1 MRKKINTSIIVI
13 LIVLVLALIGRGI
26 YYKIKS
32 SYSIEIVDEEKYFLL
47 LSNNKVGIIDVSGK
61 VIIEPQFYDV
71 HIPNPSKPIFVCYY
85 DYNSDT
91 NYKTKVINA
100 QGTEIFTKYPNL
112 ETISLSNVAT
122 TMVYEKNLLKF
133 KDEDKYG
140 LINLDGKL
148 VVSAEYES
156 IEGLSCKEGELLAKK
171 DGKYGV
177 INNKGAEIIQ
187 FEYDYIS
194 GDEYYTK
201 ENGYKFSG
209 YVIGD
214 KTEDG
219 NRYGYI
225 TYRGKLLYK
234 PEYSEIIR
242 LGEIGSENTDED
254 IFLIL
259 RKNGQCGLVKN
270 KKTILEFKYQDIDY
284 SGSNNLFIVNRNGK
298 SGICNSK
305 GEKILPTRYE
315 QIETKDS
322 YIYTKTGK
330 EEAYFN
336 LNGNRIDKSTI
347 EEKKEE
353 ENTSESNE
361 NLNISGLKKDK
372 KDGKYGFINENLEIV
387 IDYIYD
393 DVTEF
398 NKKGFAGIKIEQ
410 KWGSIDKEG
419 NIIQEPIY
427 KIEDEDEV
435 EFIGK
440 YYKTRYNNIIYYT
453 DGMSN

>member
-1 MRKKINTSIIVI
+1 MRKRINISIIAI

-32 SYSIEIVDEEKYFLL
+32 SYSIETVDEEKYFLL
-47 LSNNKVGIIDVSGK
+47 SSNDKVGIIDASGK
-61 VIIEPQFYDV
+61 IIIEPQFYDV

-112 ETISLSNVAT
+112 ETITLSNIAT
-122 TMVYEKNLLKF
+122 TMLYEKNLLKF
-133 KDEDKYG
+133 KDDNKYG

-148 VVSAEYES
+148 IASAEYES

-177 INNKGAEIIQ
+177 INNKGAEIIK

-194 GDEYYTK
+194 GDEYYTE
-201 ENGYKFSG
+201 ENGYRVSG
-209 YVIGD
+209 YVIGE
-214 KTEDG
+214 KTENG

-225 TYRGKLLYK
+225 TYKRKLLYK

-242 LGEIGSENTDED
+242 LGEIGSEDTDQN

-259 RKNGQCGLVKN
+259 SKNGQCGLVKN
-270 KKTILEFKYQDIDY
+270 KKTILEFKYQSIDY
-284 SGSNNLFIVNRNGK
+284 SGSNNLFIVTRNEK
-298 SGICNSK
+298 SGICDSK
-305 GEKILPTRYE
+305 GEKILSTKYD
-315 QIETKDS
+315 QIEAKNT
-322 YIYTKTGK
+322 YIYTKTGS

-353 ENTSESNE
+353 ENTSENNE
-361 NLNISGLKKDK
+361 QTNNFELKKDK
-372 KDGKYGFINENLEIV
+372 KDGKYGFINENSDVV
-387 IDYIYD
+387 IKYIYD
-393 DVTEF
+393 NVTEF
-398 NKKGFAGIKIEQ
+398 NKQGFAGIKLDG
-410 KWGSIDKEG
+410 KWGSIDKYG
-419 NIIQEPIY
+419 NITQEPIY
-427 KIEDEDEV
+427 KIEDEDEL

-440 YYKTRYNNIIYYT
+440 YYKIKENNIIYYT
-453 DGMSN
+453 DSRGD

>member
-1 MRKKINTSIIVI
+1 M
-13 LIVLVLALIGRGI
+13 
-26 YYKIKS
+26 
-32 SYSIEIVDEEKYFLL
+32 
-47 LSNNKVGIIDVSGK
+47 
-61 VIIEPQFYDV
+61 
-71 HIPNPSKPIFVCYY
+71 
-85 DYNSDT
+85 
-91 NYKTKVINA
+91 
-100 QGTEIFTKYPNL
+100 
-112 ETISLSNVAT
+112 
-122 TMVYEKNLLKF
+122 
-133 KDEDKYG
+133 
-140 LINLDGKL
+140 
-148 VVSAEYES
+148 
-156 IEGLSCKEGELLAKK
+156 
-171 DGKYGV
+171 
-177 INNKGAEIIQ
+177 
-187 FEYDYIS
+187 
-194 GDEYYTK
+194 
-201 ENGYKFSG
+201 
-209 YVIGD
+209 
-214 KTEDG
+214 
-219 NRYGYI
+219 
-225 TYRGKLLYK
+225 
-234 PEYSEIIR
+234 
-242 LGEIGSENTDED
+242 GEIGSENTDED

>member
-148 VVSAEYES
+148 VVSAEYKS